1 MQTFT
6 APISGNYK
14 LEVWGAEGGLT
25 SVARLLN
32 MGKGGY
38 SVGSIY
44 LPQNKLIYIF
54 VGGKGNM
61 GLKNNGGYNGGGH
74 NEDPD
79 NYNVPG
85 GGGGGMSH
93 ISLKNNPV
101 LNNVT
106 WNPDGTIIVAGG
118 GGGNDD
124 GKYLNSS
131 MLNIYA
137 AGCGGGYKGK
147 DAFYILNNVSEGLTA
162 GTGGNTTIASID
174 YNEQGKGQ
182 STTNAD
188 AGAGGG
194 GWYGGRASNHHD
206 AGGGGGSG
214 YIGHSSLTNKHMAG
228 YQVETSDNVDT
239 KTISVSVS
247 SSNPIADHAKD
258 GDGYAIISW
267 ISPSL

>member
-6 APISGNYK
+6 APVTGNYK

-25 SVARLLN
+25 SQARLLN

-38 SVGSIY
+38 SVGSIN
-44 LPQNKLIYIF
+44 LPQDKLLYIF

-74 NEDPD
+74 NEDIG

-93 ISLKNNPV
+93 ISFEENPV
-101 LNNVT
+101 LSNET
-106 WNPDGTIIVAGG
+106 WNPNGTIIVAGG

-124 GKYLNSS
+124 GKFLNSS
-131 MLNIYA
+131 LLDIYA
-137 AGCGGGYKGK
+137 AGSGGGYKGK
-147 DAFYILNNVSEGLTA
+147 DAFYTSNNLAILVA
-162 GTGGNTTIASID
+162 GTGGNTTIVD
-174 YNEQGKGQ
+174 VNYNEQGRGQ
-182 STTNAD
+182 SSINAD

-194 GWYGGRASNHHD
+194 GWYGGRTPDYHD
-206 AGGGGGSG
+206 GGGAGGSG
-214 YIGHSSLTNKHMAG
+214 YIGHPSLTNKHMAG
-228 YQVETSDNVDT
+228 YHVETSNDVDT

-247 SSNPIADHAKD
+247 SSNPIADYAKD
-258 GDGYAIISW
+258 GDGYAIITW
-267 ISPSL
+267 FPLTL